1 MSPEVA
7 LLQPQSSGDWSCWVP
22 ACHWMPHEKHWH
34 DLLILPVMHKCWSG
48 LGYCGHADLP
58 VRKPV
63 NGGDCLALAVL
74 QVSEGLIL

>member
-1 MSPEVA
+1 
-7 LLQPQSSGDWSCWVP
+7 
-22 ACHWMPHEKHWH
+22 MPHEKHWH